1 MSSTR
6 RCTRNPFVHKNP
18 VALAI
23 GRFRSRGFAIYKR
36 FADTY
41 GNEIRIQ
48 ESSSATNNCVWVICK
63 NENGNDSS
71 PHLNVE
77 QAKLLIEW
85 LQEFINE
92 HESQ

>member
-1 MSSTR
+1 MMMPEEFT
-6 RCTRNPFVHKNP
+6 
-18 VALAI
+18 
-23 GRFRSRGFAIYKR
+23 SRGFAIYKR

-41 GNEIRIQ
+41 GNEVRIQ

-63 NENGNDSS
+63 NEKGNDSS

-77 QAKLLIEW
+77 QAKLLIEG